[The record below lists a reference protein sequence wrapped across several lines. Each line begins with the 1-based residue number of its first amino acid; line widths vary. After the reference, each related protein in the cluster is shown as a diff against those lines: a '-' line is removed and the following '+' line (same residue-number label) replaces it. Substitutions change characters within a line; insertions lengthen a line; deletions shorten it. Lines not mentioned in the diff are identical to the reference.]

1 MIGARSVGGWIAL
14 GVALAIAGCAFD
26 PIDAS
31 NRAPPCARGFVEVG
45 DRCVREG
52 TDAGF
57 DAGSD
62 AGHDAG
68 SDAGSGDG
76 GLEEGG
82 LEDTGPDAPDDSG
95 VNSLSECTSEGRLG
109 STAFCDGFENP
120 GFNWGRQVGF
130 GSVAP
135 TRATDGVEPYRGLF
149 MLRARITNPASWAQG
164 LVCPFR
170 PGGRCPADDVVPAD
184 DEVVASGDLHF
195 RSYVYVPSSS
205 PIAHVSL
212 MHAGAHRG
220 FDPLDAPA
228 SFNLDGTGS
237 LMYVGASV
245 MRFPTLPDPAYTFPR
260 DEWVCVRTHVVVG
273 DVGEARSW
281 VEHGEN
287 VDLVTEA
294 TEIDTLPDAPYLH
307 FGLGLAWTSPE
318 QEPTTVYF
326 DEVAVSREPIPCDPR

>member
-1 MIGARSVGGWIAL
+1 MIGARSFGVWIVL
-14 GVALAIAGCAFD
+14 GVSLVLGGCAFE

-31 NRAPPCARGFVEVG
+31 NRMPPCARGFVEVG
-45 DRCVREG
+45 ERCVREG
-52 TDAGF
+52 SDAGF

-62 AGHDAG
+62 AGRDASVDAG
-68 SDAGSGDG
+68 AEDAGLDG
-76 GLEEGG
+76 A
-82 LEDTGPDAPDDSG
+82 GPDAPEDSG

-109 STAFCDGFENP
+109 SSAFCDGFENP

-130 GSVAP
+130 GSVGP
-135 TRATDGVEPYRGLF
+135 VRATDGVEPYRGLF

-170 PGGRCPADDVVPAD
+170 PGGRCPADDVVPDD

-195 RSYVYVPSSS
+195 RSYVYVPSDS
-205 PIAHVSL
+205 PIDHVSL

-228 SFNLDGTGS
+228 SFNLDAAGS
-237 LMYVGASV
+237 FMYVGASL
-245 MRFPTLPDPAYTFPR
+245 MRYPATSNPEYRFPR
-260 DEWVCVRTHVVVG
+260 DEWVCVRTHVIVG

-294 TEIDTLPDAPYLH
+294 TDIDTLPDAPYLH
-307 FGLGLAWTSPE
+307 FGLGLAWTSAA

>member
-1 MIGARSVGGWIAL
+1 MIGARSSGVWIAL
-14 GVALAIAGCAFD
+14 GLFLVLGGCAFD

-45 DRCVREG
+45 ERCVREG

-62 AGHDAG
+62 AGRDAGVDAG
-68 SDAGSGDG
+68 SEDAGPDDA
-76 GLEEGG
+76 GL
-82 LEDTGPDAPDDSG
+82 DAPDDSG

-109 STAFCDGFENP
+109 SSAFCDGFENP

-130 GSVAP
+130 GSVGP
-135 TRATDGVEPYRGLF
+135 VRATDGVEPYRGLF

-170 PGGRCPADDVVPAD
+170 PGGRCPADDVVPDD

-195 RSYVYVPSSS
+195 RSYVYVPSDS

-228 SFNLDGTGS
+228 SFNLDAAGS
-237 LMYVGASV
+237 FMYVGASV
-245 MRFPTLPDPAYTFPR
+245 MRYPATSNPAYTFPR
-260 DEWVCVRTHVVVG
+260 DEWVCVRTHVIVG

-294 TEIDTLPDAPYLH
+294 TEIDTLPDTPYLH
-307 FGLGLAWTSPE
+307 FGLGLAWTSAD